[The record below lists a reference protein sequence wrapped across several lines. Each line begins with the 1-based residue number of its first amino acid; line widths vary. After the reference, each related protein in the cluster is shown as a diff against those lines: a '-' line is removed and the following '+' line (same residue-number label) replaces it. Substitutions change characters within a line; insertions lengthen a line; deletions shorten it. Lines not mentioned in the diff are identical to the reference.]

1 MAVQTGGH
9 GLVTQESSEHLIPED
24 VRRTQLPAGQLVDP
38 EESPHESIS
47 PLHAEFAAP
56 PRESLPSPGTDGS
69 DPDATINPAYPMCEE
84 DSKASSVAAPE
95 TIAYDRAAQA
105 ARRARLARMEAV
117 SAREEARQARIS
129 AIQTRL
135 LTLHHHHAL
144 PAPLAWLIA
153 AVLWA
158 VHCLGAAL
166 AGLRRLGAAAL
177 AALARGGP
185 PPTT

>member
-1 MAVQTGGH
+1 MLTGGH
-9 GLVTQESSEHLIPED
+9 ALVTQETSECMIPED
-24 VRRTQLPAGQLVDP
+24 VRRTQPPAEQLVDP
-38 EESPHESIS
+38 EESPRPSVD
-47 PLHAEFAAP
+47 PLHAEFAVP
-56 PRESLPSPGTDGS
+56 PRDSLPGPGAGRT
-69 DPDATINPAYPMCEE
+69 DPDAAVDPAYPMCEE
-84 DSKASSVAAPE
+84 DPQASSVAAPE
-95 TIAYDRAAQA
+95 TDAYDRAAQA
-105 ARRARLARMEAV
+105 AQRARLARMEAV

-135 LTLHHHHAL
+135 LTLHRHHAL

-158 VHCLGAAL
+158 VHCLGVAL
-166 AGLRRLGAAAL
+166 AGLRSVGAAAL